1 VANQCIKLTL
11 TLFNMEMEVL
21 DVVLR
26 TILLRP
32 NHDEGTGDGSRVR
45 TVLQAV
51 TLRNI
56 TFIEM
61 GVFRLKK
68 LESRSIMNNRRIGEE
83 ATKAGG
89 RVSR

>member
-1 VANQCIKLTL
+1 
-11 TLFNMEMEVL
+11 MEMEVL

-32 NHDEGTGDGSRVR
+32 NDEGTGDGSREDSV
-45 TVLQAV
+45 QAV

-68 LESRSIMNNRRIGEE
+68 
-83 ATKAGG
+83 
-89 RVSR
+89 

>member
-1 VANQCIKLTL
+1 MANQCIKLTL

-32 NHDEGTGDGSRVR
+32 NDEGTGDGSRVR

-68 LESRSIMNNRRIGEE
+68 
-83 ATKAGG
+83 
-89 RVSR
+89 